1 MFTTFL
7 VFHLVNFL
15 LSNITGFS
23 LFTRHSV
30 DQLSASPLTSPFSIY
45 SLPDQPISPML
56 SFPRPVSHFHP
67 TGPQPDKHP
76 APLPHVIQG
85 HGKSVLT
92 HHLHV
97 TVDMRDF

>member
-30 DQLSASPLTSPFSIY
+30 DQVSASPLTSPFSI
-45 SLPDQPISPML
+45 PDQPISPML
-56 SFPRPVSHFHP
+56 PTFLGQSPTSILQDPNPTNTLYPSLMLSKDMGSLSSHI
-67 TGPQPDKHP
+67 TCMSQ
-76 APLPHVIQG
+76 
-85 HGKSVLT
+85 LT
-92 HHLHV
+92 
-97 TVDMRDF
+97 